1 MLFSKITW
9 LYVPILFIFIQAWIE
24 LSFSSMVLAHMHS
37 EEGVHET
44 FQAIILAIA
53 LGYAFACISKI
64 NWKTQ
69 RLLGG
74 WCALAALCCIYVLGE
89 EISWGQHILEWST
102 PEYWQA
108 LNDQNETNL
117 HNTSSWFDQKPRLL
131 LLIGIVTGGL
141 IIPAL
146 KKYKPSLLP
155 EKFNIIYPPATL
167 GITAALTVTVH
178 LLGKVDDA
186 LKNITI
192 FERSSEVVEIY
203 MFYFVM
209 LYLVSLY
216 RRITDP

>member
-1 MLFSKITW
+1 
-9 LYVPILFIFIQAWIE
+9 
-24 LSFSSMVLAHMHS
+24 MVLAHIHS

-53 LGYAFACISKI
+53 LGYAIACLFKI
-64 NWKTQ
+64 NWTPEK
-69 RLLGG
+69 LIGG
-74 WCALAALCCIYVLGE
+74 WCALAALCCFYVLGE
-89 EISWGQHILEWST
+89 EISWGQHILQWST

-146 KKYKPSLLP
+146 KKYKSSLLP

-167 GITAALTVTVH
+167 SITAGLTITVH
-178 LLGKVDDA
+178 LLGKIDDS

-209 LYLVSLY
+209 LYLVALY
-216 RRITDP
+216 RRITAP